1 MIIHFVLLLTFF
13 IHFFSTAVLSV
24 RLVGIRTSKMA
35 ASYAVYNVIFL
46 TVRFL
51 TTFQAPLLVKTI
63 EKSILNGQGPDNW
76 LFFKLCL
83 VSLLGSI
90 TGGLFIPTLQRVM
103 YNTVEKVY
111 EHNSLVKV
119 LFQSIRPNALKQF
132 VKAFSLPSISNISRL
147 NRLHDMPK
155 SIILMNII
163 IASLT
168 TISVLSCLYAG
179 YLNPDLRTTSLSLNG
194 FIVGFSTIL
203 FMIVVEPHLGI
214 TADKVINGLHSKIY
228 FRRYLIFVV
237 IARIIGTGLSFLLL
251 IPLAHLVV
259 FLAKL
264 IYV

>member
-1 MIIHFVLLLTFF
+1 MAINLVLILTFF

-35 ASYAVYNVIFL
+35 ASYAVYNIIFL

-63 EKSILNGQGPDNW
+63 EKSILMGRGPDNW
-76 LFFKLCL
+76 LFFKLYA
-83 VSLLGSI
+83 VSLTGSMI
-90 TGGLFIPTLQRVM
+90 GGLFIPTLHRAM
-103 YNTVEKVY
+103 YQTVEKVY
-111 EHNSLVKV
+111 QKNSLIRVILKSFT
-119 LFQSIRPNALKQF
+119 FQALKQF
-132 VKAFSLPSISNISRL
+132 QQSLSVPSASNISRL
-147 NRLHDMPK
+147 HRLHDMPK
-155 SIILMNII
+155 KIILMNVII
-163 IASLT
+163 TALT

-179 YLNPDLRTTSLSLNG
+179 YINPDLRTTSLSLNG

-214 TADKVINGLHSKIY
+214 TADKVINGLYSEVY
-228 FRRYLIFVV
+228 FRRYLTYVV
-237 IARIIGTGLSFLLL
+237 IARILGTGLSFLLL

-259 FLAKL
+259 FLAKF